1 MSVAYDECMSNQ
13 LLHTY
18 TINDSIDFSDFM
30 KALEALESVAYT
42 MMTNQEDSYNSLHD
56 RLFKNLHSALLN
68 AERIQDLDNK

>member
-1 MSVAYDECMSNQ
+1 
-13 LLHTY
+13 
-18 TINDSIDFSDFM
+18 M

-56 RLFKNLHSALLN
+56 KVFRSLHSALLN